1 MTYQEQLMLLSR
13 LIADFSRE
21 ESDKLRKAL
30 GKKKLA
36 DLAELKA
43 RFVEGGMKNGYEKTV
58 LRKIWN
64 DWEKSGTY
72 LFNKAH
78 AVCYTWIGYQMAYLK
93 ANYPNEFAEV
103 ISSKE
108 Q

>member
-1 MTYQEQLMLLSR
+1 MTLFLFMKLSAIKPLHIQKLYDSML
-13 LIADFSRE
+13 
-21 ESDKLRKAL
+21 
-30 GKKKLA
+30 
-36 DLAELKA
+36 
-43 RFVEGGMKNGYEKTV
+43 KNGYEKSV

-78 AVCYTWIGYQMAYLK
+78 ALCYTWIGYQMAYLK